1 MPSWYSWGAASANR
15 LKERPAALCK
25 NCPQMGAGH
34 AHHGH
39 SHGEASADNRR
50 RLTLTLVLAAAY
62 MLAEAVGGWLT
73 GSLSLL
79 ADAGHML
86 SDAAALGL
94 SLFAIWIGQRPPNSR
109 RTWGYYRTEI
119 LAALANGAAL
129 VAISLWVV
137 VEAFARLRNPPPV
150 DAPVMMAIAAGG
162 LAVNLIGLRILSG
175 GRDGSLNVRGAW
187 LHVLT
192 DALGSVQAILAG
204 VLIWAFGWQWADP
217 AASVLISI
225 LVVYSA
231 WHLLKETVG
240 VLMEGTPA
248 HIDLDRVRNTL
259 AGLPGVC
266 GVHDL
271 HVWTITSGMEALSA
285 HLVVVEEASTTTLLR
300 QVRSSLHDEF
310 GIHHATVQI
319 EPEPCG
325 QHTHP

>member
-1 MPSWYSWGAASANR
+1 
-15 LKERPAALCK
+15 
-25 NCPQMGAGH
+25 
-34 AHHGH
+34 
-39 SHGEASADNRR
+39 
-50 RLTLTLVLAAAY
+50 

-73 GSLSLL
+73 GSLALL

-94 SLFAIWIGQRPPNSR
+94 SLFAIWIGQRPPTPR

-129 VAISLWVV
+129 VAISIWIVFEA
-137 VEAFARLRNPPPV
+137 VERFRNPPAV
-150 DAPVMMAIAAGG
+150 DAPLMMAIAAGG
-162 LAVNLIGLRILSG
+162 LVVNLIGLAVLSG
-175 GRDGSLNVRGAW
+175 GRNDSLNVRGAW

-192 DALGSVQAILAG
+192 DALGSVQAIAAG
-204 VLIWAFGWQWADP
+204 ALIWGFGWQWADP
-217 AASVLISI
+217 AASVLISL
-225 LVVYSA
+225 LVVWSA

-248 HIDLDRVRNTL
+248 HIDLDKVRDTL
-259 AGLPGVC
+259 ACLPGVC

-285 HLVVVEEASTTTLLR
+285 HLVVRDEASTRTLLKTV
-300 QVRSSLHDEF
+300 QSSLHEEF

-319 EPEPCG
+319 EAEPCG
-325 QHTHP
+325 QQAHP

>member
-1 MPSWYSWGAASANR
+1 
-15 LKERPAALCK
+15 
-25 NCPQMGAGH
+25 MGAGH
-34 AHHGH
+34 AHHHDHGNTH
-39 SHGEASADNRR
+39 SAGNRR
-50 RLTLTLVLAAAY
+50 RLALTLVLAAVY

-73 GSLSLL
+73 GSLALL

-94 SLFAIWIGQRPPNSR
+94 SLFAIWIAQRPPTPR

-119 LAALANGAAL
+119 LAALANGATL
-129 VAISLWVV
+129 VAISVWVV
-137 VEAFARLRNPPPV
+137 VEAVERFRNPPEV
-150 DAPVMMAIAAGG
+150 DAPVMMAIAVGG
-162 LAVNLIGLRILSG
+162 LAVNLTGLAILSG
-175 GRDGSLNVRGAW
+175 GRNESLNVRGAW

-192 DALGSVQAILAG
+192 DALGSVQAIAAG
-204 VLIWAFGWQWADP
+204 ALIWTYGWLWADP
-217 AASVLISI
+217 VASVLISL

-231 WHLLKETVG
+231 WHLLKETLG

-248 HIDLDRVRNTL
+248 HINLDEVRNAL
-259 AGLPGVC
+259 SDLPGVC

-285 HLVVVEEASTTTLLR
+285 HLVVVEKTSTALLLQ
-300 QVRSSLHDEF
+300 QVQSSLHDRF
-310 GIHHATVQI
+310 GIHHTTVQI